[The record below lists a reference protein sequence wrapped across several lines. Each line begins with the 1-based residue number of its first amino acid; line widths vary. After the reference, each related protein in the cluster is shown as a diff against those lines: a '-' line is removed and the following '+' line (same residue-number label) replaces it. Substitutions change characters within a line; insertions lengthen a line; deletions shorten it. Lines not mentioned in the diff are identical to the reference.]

1 MIGGLSQF
9 VGAFAGVGKLF
20 KVGSGLVGAAS
31 QGAAA
36 DFLGFEGNEGRL
48 TDLLLELGVPENRV
62 TDFLRTDPNDP
73 DYVGRFKNALEGGVL
88 GVIADQIAP
97 VYRMIKEGGSKTE
110 LGQAIGDLRFQ
121 SRQLFSD
128 RLSDVI
134 GAGRAIAQGDTEMLG
149 EVFQRGRPPQS
160 LSAGAVDTET
170 AGAIT
175 AFHGSPYD
183 FDAFDIGKMGTG
195 EGNQAYGPG
204 LYFAEAEGVAKEY
217 RDSMLDARIPPLNDK
232 LKELSREMNE
242 ISSGYRQWKP
252 GQQERGKEL
261 SAEYDKLLG
270 ERSSMRGRLYQ
281 VNIKA
286 NPEDFLNWD
295 APISQQSEKVRQVL
309 MPFVEQRIAQ
319 MGEAGNRFTA
329 EQWMDRLRG
338 GDVMLLDKVGDTPV
352 SKAMVEAGVPGV
364 RYLDQ
369 ASRRGGDGTRN
380 YVVFD
385 DQLVDIVKKYGV
397 AGLAVGAAVQ
407 SELGVNEQIEESI

>member
-1 MIGGLSQF
+1 MSEF
-9 VGAFAGVGKLF
+9 R
-20 KVGSGLVGAAS
+20 S
-31 QGAAA
+31 
-36 DFLGFEGNEGRL
+36 
-48 TDLLLELGVPENRV
+48 
-62 TDFLRTDPNDP
+62 
-73 DYVGRFKNALEGGVL
+73 GRFELNADKQKYEFIYDSTLTPIYKSGFVDNKNK
-88 GVIADQIAP
+88 P
-97 VYRMIKEGGSKTE
+97 
-110 LGQAIGDLRFQ
+110 
-121 SRQLFSD
+121 
-128 RLSDVI
+128 
-134 GAGRAIAQGDTEMLG
+134 
-149 EVFQRGRPPQS
+149 
-160 LSAGAVDTET
+160 
-170 AGAIT
+170 GAIT